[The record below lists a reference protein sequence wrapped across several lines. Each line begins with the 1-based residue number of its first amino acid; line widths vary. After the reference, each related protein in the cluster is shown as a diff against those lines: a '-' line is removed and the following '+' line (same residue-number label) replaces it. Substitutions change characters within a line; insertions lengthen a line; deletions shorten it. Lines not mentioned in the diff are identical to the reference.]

1 MYQEKTMLR
10 RELQDVMCELSIMA
24 DQMIVLIQFL
34 EEICI
39 EELGGGD

>member
-1 MYQEKTMLR
+1 MLKK
-10 RELQDVMCELSIMA
+10 ELQDVMCELSIMA
-24 DQMIVLIQFL
+24 DQLIVLIQFL

>member
-1 MYQEKTMLR
+1 MNQVKK
-10 RELQDVMCELSIMA
+10 ELQDVMCELSTMA

-39 EELGGGD
+39 EELGDED

>member
-24 DQMIVLIQFL
+24 DQMIALIQFL